1 MTRPGFRIP
10 ALVAGLALLL
20 LSAAACGPASSAT
33 PSTTASESVT
43 PSMDSQSP
51 AATSSAAS
59 ESASPSDEQGPFACN
74 LPINGVGSTKR
85 AQITDVRVG
94 EHDAYDRITFEFA
107 TGIPEFSIEEAEPP
121 FTQDASGLPLEVDGS
136 YFWKI
141 VLRGGTKVSPD
152 GGITYD
158 GPTEFTPGYA
168 KLVHLVEG
176 GDFEAVSTWYV
187 GMSGTSCIRVA
198 TLNDPARLVID
209 IEH

>member
-1 MTRPGFRIP
+1 MLERRLP
-10 ALVAGLALLL
+10 
-20 LSAAACGPASSAT
+20 GPARRLRHASS
-33 PSTTASESVT
+33 S
-43 PSMDSQSP
+43 
-51 AATSSAAS
+51 
-59 ESASPSDEQGPFACN
+59 
-74 LPINGVGSTKR
+74 
-85 AQITDVRVG
+85 DVRVG

-107 TGIPEFSIEEAEPP
+107 NGIPEFSIEEAEPP

-158 GPTEFTPGYA
+158 GPTEFAPGYA
-168 KLVHLVEG
+168 RLVHLVEG

-187 GMSGTSCIRVA
+187 GMSATSCIRVA
-198 TLNDPARLVID
+198 ALNDPSRLVID